1 MAILTPPLPPQP
13 LGLGYR
19 IDTALFPPFLLVTDG
34 VERSVVRS
42 TERHDPLVADL
53 ASDRSG
59 LGKAH
64 MVGLSWRTPA
74 DEAGLG
80 GHVAEMLLV
89 PDPARRADGKG
100 RFVDPAWFFRTRV
113 SIRISALTNLRLRV
127 MST

>member
-1 MAILTPPLPPQP
+1 MSILTPPLPPQP
-13 LGLGYR
+13 PGMGDR
-19 IDTALFPPFLLVTDG
+19 IDAALLPPFFLVAHG
-34 VERSVVRS
+34 VEGTVVAGA
-42 TERHDPLVADL
+42 EGYGPLIADL

-64 MVGLSWRTPA
+64 MVGLTWRTPA

-100 RFVDPAWFFRTRV
+100 
-113 SIRISALTNLRLRV
+113 
-127 MST
+127 

>member
-13 LGLGYR
+13 LSMSDGVYA
-19 IDTALFPPFLLVTDG
+19 THFPPFHLITNG

-42 TERHDPLVADL
+42 TERHDQLVADL

-59 LGKAH
+59 LGETH
-64 MVGLSWRTPA
+64 MVGLARRTPA

-100 RFVDPAWFFRTRV
+100 
-113 SIRISALTNLRLRV
+113 
-127 MST
+127 